1 MPIIAIFTPGT
12 LTVQLSP
19 RSNITITQ
27 RRIPSL
33 NYSAF
38 RQFSEIG
45 IGGPDIFRGPSSEI
59 SRLMAAVTSQGSILN
74 PPAPYANCSYRLD
87 FYAPSLSCG
96 SATST
101 NTTRVAEMINTAS
114 TSGQQRFVSFVPI
127 NTFRN
132 NQTDAALS
140 GLQYVLDGE
149 TLAASESTYDTMSE
163 DHARI
168 YIVVRDGHSGNFRGP
183 SNETIE
189 CGLYNTSYNVNFS
202 FQDGQPN
209 LTILN
214 STRLNGVHVATPAE
228 LSQCAS
234 GVCFPEALAY
244 IALLNALGQQLLG
257 YLQQSHYGYLWPSQ
271 TQVTKTVLMDTKE
284 MVRARASL
292 NEQDQDTLLAD
303 ALGMSEALEEIFA
316 NATLSLFSRA
326 SFLCVFNIWH
336 PVPSCYHTGDE
347 LINWVKKAK

>member
-19 RSNITITQ
+19 RSNITIAQ
-27 RRIPSL
+27 RSIPSL

-45 IGGPDIFRGPSSEI
+45 VGGPDTFRGPSSEV

-74 PPAPYANCSYRLD
+74 PPAPYTNCSYYLD
-87 FYAPSLSCG
+87 FYAPSLSCS
-96 SATST
+96 SATSI

-114 TSGQQRFVSFVPI
+114 ASGRQQFVSFVPI
-127 NTFRN
+127 KTFRN

-149 TLAASESTYDTMSE
+149 TLANLESTYDTVSE

-168 YIVVRDGHSGNFRGP
+168 YIVVRDGYSSNFD
-183 SNETIE
+183 NETIE
-189 CGLYNTSYNVNFS
+189 CGLYNTSYNINFS

-214 STRLNGVHVATPAE
+214 STRLNGVHVASSAE
-228 LSQCAS
+228 LAQCAS
-234 GVCFPEALAY
+234 GVCSPEAVAY

-257 YLQQSHYGYLWPSQ
+257 YLQLSHYGYLWPSQ

-292 NEQDQDTLLAD
+292 NKQDQDTLLAD

-326 SFLCVFNIWH
+326 SFLCVLNIWH
-336 PVPSCYHTGDE
+336 PVPFYYHAGDKLMNRVE
-347 LINWVKKAK
+347 KAR